1 MAHYGM
7 RRPSAGARPSKRL
20 GQHFLRDRRAV
31 ARIIAAASVGKEEKI
46 LEIGAGTGVLTI
58 PLARAA
64 EQVVAVEKD
73 PRLVDHLRSKLAR
86 AGIDNVV
93 LINEDILRLD
103 LEPIW
108 PAEASRLKVIG
119 NLPYNISTPLLERLM
134 ANRHRLSRAV
144 LMFQAELAKRLIGI
158 PGTKAY
164 GAMSVLVQYH
174 ACITPILKVPR
185 TAFYPTP
192 KVDSMVLELDFETS
206 YPRKTENEE
215 NFRQIVKASFAH
227 RRKTLLN
234 SLRTSIPALSD
245 HAIVNA
251 LKRCSMDPRQ
261 RAESYGIDDFLCLSA
276 ALHSLS

>member
-7 RRPSAGARPSKRL
+7 RRPSAGTRPSKRL

-144 LMFQAELAKRLIGI
+144 LMFQAELAKRLIGT

-276 ALHSLS
+276 ALQSLS